1 MIERLLSQRHW
12 REEVRKQVQAHQKAG
27 FYFTLLVLVAG
38 CATVNQRAGF
48 SEVGA
53 SVQERI
59 RMDVV
64 WNRGTELDVQ
74 AAQKVRSLLEGKLT
88 ADGAVQVAL
97 LSNRDLQA
105 IYSELGVAQADLV
118 QAGLLK
124 NPIFGSAIRFP
135 LSGGPAELT
144 FSAAMDFLDI
154 FYTPL
159 RKRVAGARF
168 EDAKLHVSGAVLDF
182 AAQVQIAFYRHQANE
197 QMLDMWQT
205 IAQALSAS
213 LEAARRL
220 HEAGNIKDLD
230 LARERA
236 QAEEAKVQL
245 RFAETAVRES
255 RERLNALMGL
265 WGKETVW
272 VIDRRLPDIPE
283 KEMELEGLE
292 SLAIHRSIDLASARQ
307 HIVVAGETLGFDR
320 TTALVPE
327 LPLGVEAK
335 REDGWEV
342 GPELVVPVPLFDQGQ
357 ARIGRAVAELR
368 RAHQEYYALAV
379 RVRSTTRG
387 VRDRLQGARDRALYY
402 RDILLP
408 LRDRILNEAQLQY
421 NAMQLGVIDLLRVRE
436 EQIKAAVA
444 YVETLF
450 DYWSAR
456 TDLEQVI
463 RGRLPRPESI
473 QKSPM
478 EWRSNLVGRD
488 QH

>member
-1 MIERLLSQRHW
+1 MTEGLFAQRQF
-12 REEVRKQVQAHQKAG
+12 REKRRKRVLAHQKAG
-27 FYFTLLVLVAG
+27 CCFTLLVLLAG
-38 CATVNQRAGF
+38 CATVDQRAGF
-48 SEVGA
+48 SEVGT
-53 SVQERI
+53 SVQERTG
-59 RMDVV
+59 MVVV
-64 WNRGTELDVQ
+64 WNRGTELDAQ

-88 ADGAVQVAL
+88 AGGAVQVAL
-97 LSNRDLQA
+97 LNNRGLQA
-105 IYSELGVAQADLV
+105 VYSELGVAQADLV

-135 LSGGPAELT
+135 LSGGQAELT
-144 FSAAMDFLDI
+144 FSVAMDFLDI
-154 FYTPL
+154 LYTPL
-159 RKRVAGARF
+159 RKRLAAARF

-182 AAQVQIAFYRHQANE
+182 AAQVQVAFYRHQANE
-197 QMLDMWQT
+197 QMLDMRQT

-213 LEAARRL
+213 FEVARRL

-236 QAEEAKVQL
+236 QAEEANVQL
-245 RFAETAVRES
+245 RFAETAVRQS

-272 VIDRRLPDIPE
+272 VIDRRLPDIPVRE
-283 KEMELEGLE
+283 IDLRELE
-292 SLAIHRSIDLASARQ
+292 SLAIRRSIDLASARQ
-307 HIVVAGETLGFDR
+307 HIVVAGERLGFNR

-335 REDGWEV
+335 REEGWEV
-342 GPELVVPVPLFDQGQ
+342 GPELVLPVPLFDQGQ
-357 ARIGRAVAELR
+357 ARIGLAVAELR

-379 RVRSTTRG
+379 RVRSTARG

-408 LRDRILNEAQLQY
+408 LRERILNEAQLQY

-436 EQIKAAVA
+436 EQIQAAVA
-444 YVETLF
+444 YVEALL

-463 RGRLPRPESI
+463 RGRLPAPESI
-473 QKSPM
+473 QTGLTVRPKNM
-478 EWRSNLVGRD
+478 VE
-488 QH
+488 H